1 MENEFDEF
9 INQTHNYLPCSVHAA
24 KYGIRV
30 NYPNQNIFFFFNDF
44 TLVLSLYVRRKLI
57 IIIFIYYIILYY
69 EYT

>member
-9 INQTHNYLPCSVHAA
+9 INQTLNYLPCSVHAE

-30 NYPNQNIFFFFNDF
+30 NYPNQNIFFFL
-44 TLVLSLYVRRKLI
+44 TILRAGIVIYVRRKLI
-57 IIIFIYYIILYY
+57 IMIFIYYIILYY